1 MNVIQ
6 ILKEW
11 NGFIQF
17 VKSDLRM
24 RYLTD
29 SGAGQ
34 EETDDLPRTF
44 SGSFVLGYAILSLVM
59 LLLSALAAVLI
70 AFIAYRWIKNE
81 KWIQFRPILTA
92 ILGTLLFVLGMLL
105 IKADRGNPCSSPSTP
120 GSRSPSSSRCSSAS
134 GATRRARPSASTSP
148 PCCWRSSAS

>member
-1 MNVIQ
+1 MADLAGAVGNVNVIQ

-24 RYLTD
+24 RYLSDTGPVLD
-29 SGAGQ
+29 
-34 EETDDLPRTF
+34 EEDELPRTF
-44 SGSFVLGYAILSLVM
+44 SGKFVLGYAMLSMIM

-70 AFIAYRWIKNE
+70 GFIAYRWIKNE

-92 ILGTLLFVLGMLL
+92 ILGRVV
-105 IKADRGNPCSSPSTP
+105 PST
-120 GSRSPSSSRCSSAS
+120 R
-134 GATRRARPSASTSP
+134 
-148 PCCWRSSAS
+148 